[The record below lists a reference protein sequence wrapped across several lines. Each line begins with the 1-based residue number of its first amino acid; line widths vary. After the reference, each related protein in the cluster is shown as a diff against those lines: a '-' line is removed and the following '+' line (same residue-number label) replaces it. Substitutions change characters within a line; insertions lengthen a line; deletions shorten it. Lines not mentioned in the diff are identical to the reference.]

1 MRDKEAKNGDF
12 ISGVNGKFFHKG
24 TRKHKYEMNTVEKF
38 EGDWVRIEEVML
50 NPKNRQMWDLWIQK
64 VEFGIWSSRKEICRM

>member
-38 EGDWVRIEEVML
+38 EGDWVRIEEVIE
-50 NPKNRQMWDLWIQK
+50 NPNNRQM
-64 VEFGIWSSRKEICRM
+64 